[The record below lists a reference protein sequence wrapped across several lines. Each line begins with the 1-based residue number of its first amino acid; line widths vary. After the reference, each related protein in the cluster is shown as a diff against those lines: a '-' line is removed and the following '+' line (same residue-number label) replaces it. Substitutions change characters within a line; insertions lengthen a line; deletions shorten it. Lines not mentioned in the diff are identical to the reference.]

1 MRIYNS
7 VDCSGLQKSSW
18 DFLWKYVQIFRM
30 ELGVMVTQKKKVQI
44 LEILYD
50 KVQLLSQQVIIMGIL
65 SQDAWKFAYVA
76 RFQSQLLDG
85 NVSFG

>member
-1 MRIYNS
+1 
-7 VDCSGLQKSSW
+7 
-18 DFLWKYVQIFRM
+18 
-30 ELGVMVTQKKKVQI
+30 MVTQKKKVQI